1 MQDCL
6 LHLLSHV
13 DSRCTVRA
21 TGYRKPVCVWGGV
34 RVLGLYSS
42 CSVDERKR
50 KKTLPLTSPQKGNT
64 IPICLSHKI
73 AVSTD
78 IKYFKCV
85 IRIATMSANYFIVI
99 LLGI

>member
-1 MQDCL
+1 MSAPLVITRGLKVYSEGHRLQKAC
-6 LHLLSHV
+6 
-13 DSRCTVRA
+13 
-21 TGYRKPVCVWGGV
+21 VCGGGV